1 MFVQH
6 KMTEE
11 QIQKSHQLVEEWIS
25 GKFEIT
31 DEKEKAAWSQH
42 LRAMIAGK

>member
-1 MFVQH
+1 MFLQH

-11 QIQKSHQLVEEWIS
+11 QIQKSYQLVEEWIS

-31 DEKEKAAWSQH
+31 EEKEKAAWSQH
-42 LRAMIAGK
+42 LRAMIGGK